1 MVYLVYENLKYKG
14 RMRIMG
20 SDSEEKVFLNQE
32 QKDYIVNYYYEKDR
46 KALKSICNKILSQI
60 WNDVPFYYRDDFES
74 VAGLTILQSLNTYNL
89 KKGGQ
94 KLDDIRKYVNT
105 SIKLNF
111 ISYIYNINNL
121 KHGGDGNWDNEK
133 RDENGKKVKK
143 SVKVKFVNIDDKI
156 KEGSESTYSDIIPG
170 GKSVEE
176 IIFEDKKDSK
186 LEACINKLNKTQ
198 KKIVS
203 LMIDGYKPNEIQ
215 ERLQLTNKQY
225 FDYVTDMR
233 TSEFRLALEED

>member
-1 MVYLVYENLKYKG
+1 
-14 RMRIMG
+14 MG
-20 SDSEEKVFLNQE
+20 WFHNELITEKEAN
-32 QKDYIVNYYYEKDR
+32 DIVNFFYDNNGKEIKI
-46 KALKSICNKILSQI
+46 ICNQILRSI
-60 WNDVPFYYRDDFES
+60 WNDVPYYYKDDFES
-74 VAGLTILQSLNTYNL
+74 LAGRLLLICINKYDPSVGDFRGFAYPFMQ
-89 KKGGQ
+89 KK
-94 KLDDIRKYVNT
+94 
-105 SIKLNF
+105 F
-111 ISYIYNINNL
+111 ISHIYSINSL
-121 KHGGDGNWDNEK
+121 KHGGDGNWDGKK

-143 SVKVKFVNIDDKI
+143 SVRIKTVNIDDKI
-156 KEGSESTYSDIIPG
+156 KEGSDSTYADIVPG

-176 IIFEDKKDSK
+176 IVFEDKKDSR

-225 FDYVTDMR
+225 FDYVTDMK

>member
-1 MVYLVYENLKYKG
+1 
-14 RMRIMG
+14 MG

-32 QKDYIVNYYYEKDR
+32 QKNYIVNYYYEKDR
-46 KALKSICNKILSQI
+46 QALKSICNKILSQI

-89 KKGGQ
+89 KKGSQ

-111 ISYIYNINNL
+111 ISCIYNINNL
-121 KHGGDGNWDNEK
+121 KHGGDGNWDSEK

-156 KEGSESTYSDIIPG
+156 KEGSESTYADIIPG

-176 IIFEDKKDSK
+176 IIFEDKKDSR

-215 ERLQLTNKQY
+215 EELQLTNKQY

>member
-1 MVYLVYENLKYKG
+1 M
-14 RMRIMG
+14 
-20 SDSEEKVFLNQE
+20 
-32 QKDYIVNYYYEKDR
+32 
-46 KALKSICNKILSQI
+46 
-60 WNDVPFYYRDDFES
+60 
-74 VAGLTILQSLNTYNL
+74 
-89 KKGGQ
+89 
-94 KLDDIRKYVNT
+94 
-105 SIKLNF
+105 
-111 ISYIYNINNL
+111 
-121 KHGGDGNWDNEK
+121 
-133 RDENGKKVKK
+133 
-143 SVKVKFVNIDDKI
+143 KI
-156 KEGSESTYSDIIPG
+156 KG

-215 ERLQLTNKQY
+215 EELQLTNKQY

>member
-1 MVYLVYENLKYKG
+1 
-14 RMRIMG
+14 MG
-20 SDSEEKVFLNQE
+20 SDSEEKVFLNKE

-74 VAGLTILQSLNTYNL
+74 MAGLTILQSLNTYNL

-121 KHGGDGNWDNEK
+121 KHGGDGNWDPEK

-143 SVKVKFVNIDDKI
+143 SVKVKFVNIDDKV
-156 KEGSESTYSDIIPG
+156 KEDSDSTYADIIKG

-176 IIFEDKKDSK
+176 IIFEDKKDLR

-215 ERLQLTNKQY
+215 EELQLTNKQY

>member
-1 MVYLVYENLKYKG
+1 MEPEKENKEIVPLT
-14 RMRIMG
+14 
-20 SDSEEKVFLNQE
+20 QE
-32 QKDYIVNYYYEKDR
+32 MKDYIVNYYYEKDR
-46 KALKSICNKILSQI
+46 LALKAICNKILSQI

-74 VAGLTILQSLNTYNL
+74 VAGITILDSLNTYDLN
-89 KKGGQ
+89 KGSE

-121 KHGGDGNWDNEK
+121 KHGGDGNWDPEK

-156 KEGSESTYSDIIPG
+156 KEGSDSTYADIIKG

-176 IIFEDKKDSK
+176 IVFENKKDSR
-186 LEACINKLNKTQ
+186 LEVYINRLSRTQ
-198 KKIVS
+198 REIAE
-203 LMIDGYKPNEIQ
+203 LLANGYKPSEIQ
-215 ERLQLTNKQY
+215 ELLGLTSKQY
-225 FDYVTDMR
+225 FDNLTEMKNPENTNILKGWIR
-233 TSEFRLALEED
+233 

>member
-1 MVYLVYENLKYKG
+1 
-14 RMRIMG
+14 MG

-74 VAGLTILQSLNTYNL
+74 MAGLTILQSLNTYNL

-121 KHGGDGNWDNEK
+121 KHGGDGNWDPEK
-133 RDENGKKVKK
+133 RDENGKKVNK
-143 SVKVKFVNIDDKI
+143 SVKVKFVNIDDKV
-156 KEGSESTYSDIIPG
+156 KEDSDSTYADIIKG

-176 IIFEDKKDSK
+176 IIFEDKKDSRLEVYINRLSRTQREIAK
-186 LEACINKLNKTQ
+186 LLAN
-198 KKIVS
+198 
-203 LMIDGYKPNEIQ
+203 GYKPNEIQ
-215 ERLQLTNKQY
+215 SILGLTSKQY
-225 FDYVTDMR
+225 FDNLTEMR
-233 TSEFRLALEED
+233 NPENTNILKGWIR

>member
-1 MVYLVYENLKYKG
+1 
-14 RMRIMG
+14 MG

-170 GKSVEE
+170 DKSVEE